1 MKKIYLEPESEV
13 IMLSTVSAL
22 LVGSTGD
29 VQGGND
35 DGQVIPSTGGDPN
48 DFITLGTVPVV
59 RNTKS
64 SGAQGLGPRPRFPQK
79 YAKLSR
85 RWAQQ

>member
-48 DFITLGTVPVV
+48 DPNWG
-59 RNTKS
+59 KD
-64 SGAQGLGPRPRFPQK
+64 
-79 YAKLSR
+79 Y
-85 RWAQQ
+85 